1 MKSKVVPLKNRHLSS
16 SNIILD
22 PPVTV
27 EWDSIEE
34 VYNAICVRC
43 TEGLSTPRLDLAHN
57 WAETHR
63 CDPELAA
70 LLAAVTRRT
79 AA

>member
-1 MKSKVVPLKNRHLSS
+1 MPHFVA
-16 SNIILD
+16 D

-27 EWDSIEE
+27 EWDAMEGL
-34 VYNAICVRC
+34 YNAICVRC
-43 TEGLSTPRLDLAHN
+43 TEGLSTPRLDMAHD

-63 CDPELAA
+63 CDPELVA
-70 LLAAVTRRT
+70 LLEAVTRRT